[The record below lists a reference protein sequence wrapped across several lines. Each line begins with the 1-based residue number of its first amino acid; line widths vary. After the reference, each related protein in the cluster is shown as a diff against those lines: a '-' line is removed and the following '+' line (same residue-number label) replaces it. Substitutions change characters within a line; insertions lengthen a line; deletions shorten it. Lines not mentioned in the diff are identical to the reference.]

1 MDVGIVV
8 RPELAPESLA
18 DRAREVE
25 AAGFAE
31 LWLWEDCFL
40 AGGIAASATALAVTE
55 RITVGLGIMPAPV
68 RNAAFAAMEIAA
80 LARLHPGRFHAGLG
94 HGADA
99 WMRQIGVKPASQL
112 ALLEETLGAVR
123 ALLAGD
129 TVSAEGRYVRLRE
142 VALDHPPAQPPP
154 VSAGVR
160 GPRSLELSGRVADG
174 TVLDWLSTPAYVRWA
189 RERIDAG
196 RAAAGRTDAHR
207 LTVFTCVA
215 TGHEA
220 AFERALAE
228 RRGQGDAAVA
238 FLDAPPGGA
247 CADRRPGRPAGEPRG
262 ARGGRRRQRRPR
274 EPRSGHAARPG
285 RARAPARRVT
295 VLVSGRADLALAAV
309 RRVPA

>member
-55 RITVGLGIMPAPV
+55 QIIVGLGIMPAPV

-123 ALLAGD
+123 GLLAGD

-220 AFERALAE
+220 AFERAVAE

-238 FLDAPPGGA
+238 FLDAPPGDLALTGDRDAQRASLAALAAAGA
-247 CADRRPGRPAGEPRG
+247 D
-262 ARGGRRRQRRPR
+262 
-274 EPRSGHAARPG
+274 S
-285 RARAPARRVT
+285 V
-295 VLVSGRADLALAAV
+295 VLVSPDPGAALDPGALAHLLA
-309 RRVPA
+309 A

>member
-8 RPELAPESLA
+8 RPELEPESLA
-18 DRAREVE
+18 ERAREAE

-31 LWLWEDCFL
+31 LWLWEDCFF
-40 AGGIAASATALAVTE
+40 GGAIAASATALAATD
-55 RITVGLGIMPAPV
+55 RIAVGMGIMPAPV
-68 RNAAFAAMEIAA
+68 RNAAFAAMEIAT

-112 ALLEETLGAVR
+112 ALLEETIGAVR
-123 ALLAGD
+123 ALLAGE
-129 TVSAEGRYVRLRE
+129 TVATEGRYVRLRD

-196 RAAAGRTDAHR
+196 RAAAGRTGTHR

-215 TGHEA
+215 AGHEA

-238 FLDAPPGGA
+238 FLDAPP
-247 CADRRPGRPAGEPRG
+247 
-262 ARGGRRRQRRPR
+262 
-274 EPRSGHAARPG
+274 
-285 RARAPARRVT
+285 
-295 VLVSGRADLALAAV
+295 ADLALTGDADAQRASLAALAAAGADSV
-309 RRVPA
+309 VLVSPDPRVPLDPRALAHLLAA